1 MKLYKPMLAQSAE
14 SPFSANDWVF
24 EVKWDGIRAIAYI
37 GSDFSLKS
45 RNQREIKDNFPEL
58 SELEKLAVEVVLDG
72 EIIVLRDGL
81 VDFQTLIERN
91 QATSKKS
98 IEFMSKK
105 FPSTYV
111 VFDILEKDGKPL
123 IDLPLEKRKSILK
136 SSIRDGDYVV
146 LSQYVEG
153 KGEEYFEAV
162 QKKGMEGVVAK
173 KKASRYLPGKR
184 SGEWLKIKKIKSC
197 DCVIFGYT
205 GGKSEEIGA
214 LVLGLYDGGN
224 PVYIGKVGTGFSK
237 ETLALLK
244 KLFRELKTENAIL
257 EGVDKLELIN
267 WLDPKLVV
275 EVGYQEVTK
284 EGKLRLPRFKQL
296 RTEKDPKSCDISQ
309 LISKK
314 LDKYEAKRDFKKTP
328 EPRGGGDK
336 NPEKTFVVHE
346 HNARRLHYDLRL
358 EKGGVLKS
366 WAVPKGIPLTSGEK
380 RLAVETEDHPLE
392 YGTFEGTIPK
402 GEYGAGTVKIWDSGL
417 YEPLYWD
424 DDKIEV
430 LFKGDKLEG
439 MYVLVK
445 FKRVGKK
452 DWLVFKAQG

>member
-224 PVYIGKVGTGFSK
+224 PVYIGKV
-237 ETLALLK
+237 
-244 KLFRELKTENAIL
+244 
-257 EGVDKLELIN
+257 
-267 WLDPKLVV
+267 
-275 EVGYQEVTK
+275 
-284 EGKLRLPRFKQL
+284 
-296 RTEKDPKSCDISQ
+296 
-309 LISKK
+309 
-314 LDKYEAKRDFKKTP
+314 
-328 EPRGGGDK
+328 
-336 NPEKTFVVHE
+336 
-346 HNARRLHYDLRL
+346 
-358 EKGGVLKS
+358 
-366 WAVPKGIPLTSGEK
+366 
-380 RLAVETEDHPLE
+380 
-392 YGTFEGTIPK
+392 
-402 GEYGAGTVKIWDSGL
+402 
-417 YEPLYWD
+417 
-424 DDKIEV
+424 
-430 LFKGDKLEG
+430 
-439 MYVLVK
+439 
-445 FKRVGKK
+445 
-452 DWLVFKAQG
+452 